1 MVRKLG
7 TNFAGNVIDF
17 FISVPVKEKLLQGPG
32 PFFRSVPPGPLRVPV
47 GTGMESVK
55 IRLQFQTIMDIM
67 NSYEPQMRYR
77 VVAP

>member
-17 FISVPVKEKLLQGPG
+17 FISAPVKEKLLQ
-32 PFFRSVPPGPLRVPV
+32 GPLRVPV
-47 GTGMESVK
+47 GTGMDSVK

-77 VVAP
+77 VVVP